1 MGPDEPVSPELVLV
15 SSSDAAQRA
24 RKDLSEPTAVATVEL
39 PRRTSSEDEE
49 SQLPPTLPNE
59 NPRAAQRRERARARR
74 RRRFAVAAVGVIAL
88 GPAFGWYVSAHRGH
102 DSAAV
107 GSGARRA
114 SDAPATASGTGTFV
128 PARTF
133 VWGASKGAD
142 RYLFRMKLDGRVVL
156 HTQTREPRV
165 TLPSSFHFR
174 VGKYRWTV
182 ERIPRSTDGKPIAD
196 SAFVLTAA
204 TAARA
209 NK

>member
-15 SSSDAAQRA
+15 SSSDTAERA
-24 RKDLSEPTAVATVEL
+24 RKDLSEPAPVATVEV

-59 NPRAAQRRERARARR
+59 NPRATQRRERARARR
-74 RRRFAVAAVGVIAL
+74 RRRFVLAAVGVIAV
-88 GPAFGWYVSAHRGH
+88 GAAFGWYVAANRGH
-102 DSAAV
+102 DSAA
-107 GSGARRA
+107 GGQTSN
-114 SDAPATASGTGTFV
+114 APATPSGTGTFV

-142 RYLFRMKLDGRVVL
+142 RYRFRMKLDGRVVL
-156 HTQTREPRV
+156 HAQTREPRV
-165 TLPSSFHFR
+165 TLPASFHFR
-174 VGKYRWTV
+174 AGKYRWTV
-182 ERIPRSTDGKPIAD
+182 ERIPRSTDGKPIVD